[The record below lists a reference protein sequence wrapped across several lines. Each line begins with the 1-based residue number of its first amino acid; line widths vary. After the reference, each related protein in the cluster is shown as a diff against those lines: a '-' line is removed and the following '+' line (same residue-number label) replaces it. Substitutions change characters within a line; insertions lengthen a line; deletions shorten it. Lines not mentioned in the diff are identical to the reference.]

1 MKKNLTISASAL
13 AALIALAGCAAEP
26 NNTSGTSLP
35 SMAHGAMGSSSA
47 PAGSPAPEE
56 GTADSGHNAADTSFA
71 QSMIP
76 HHAQAVEMS
85 DLMLKKQG
93 VDAGVA
99 ELATKIKAAQAP
111 EIDQMTAWLKS
122 WNESTQMAEGHGM
135 SGMMSGDDLKALDA
149 AQGKEADKL
158 FLTQMIA
165 HHKGAVDMAKA
176 EITIG
181 RNSDAI
187 KLAREIITAQQAEIK
202 KMENLL
208 ATALP

>member
-1 MKKNLTISASAL
+1 MKKNLTISAAL
-13 AALIALAGCAAEP
+13 AAVITLAGCAAESNSTP
-26 NNTSGTSLP
+26 GTSSP
-35 SMAHGAMGSSSA
+35 SMGQGMDHGAMGSSSA
-47 PAGSPAPEE
+47 PAGSAAAM
-56 GTADSGHNAADTSFA
+56 GNNAADTSFA

-93 VDAGVA
+93 VDASVT
-99 ELATKIKAAQAP
+99 ELATTIKAAQAP
-111 EIDQMTAWLKS
+111 EIEQMTAWLKS
-122 WNESTQMAEGHGM
+122 WNESSKMAEGHSM
-135 SGMMSGDDLKALDA
+135 SGMMSGDELNALDA

-158 FLTQMIA
+158 FLAQMVA

-176 EITIG
+176 EITNG

-202 KMENLL
+202 EMENLL